1 MIYDARVRHRPLS
14 FAFAISLSGALVLVS
29 ETLHADPVWIDRRL
43 TLVKGEWGVDL
54 GVGIAHDGPVSTVGS
69 GAYGQLHYGITDR
82 IEVSVREGVNF
93 GLYGRYTRASQY
105 ARLYSLDGAVTQGP
119 GPLGNPDLVFLGRF
133 VDLGWLEL
141 AAEVEMGF
149 PEEANTHVDNT
160 LGVAAAIHLGQ
171 VFLVD
176 TGGFVTLTYRSPLE
190 TEVTIPLQLW
200 FEPFRAPLWFGV
212 LGEVKTIG
220 GSGTWEIPVGAG
232 LGYALT
238 QNIDVRAEALVP
250 QINITPG
257 TRVAGGGIGTQI
269 RF

>member
-1 MIYDARVRHRPLS
+1 MIYDARVRHRPVSL
-14 FAFAISLSGALVLVS
+14 ALAISCAVVCFSA
-29 ETLHADPVWIDRRL
+29 TLRADPVWIDRRL

-54 GVGIAHDGPVSTVGS
+54 GVGIAHDGPVSTVGT

-82 IEVSVREGVNF
+82 MEVSVREGVNF
-93 GLYGRYTRASQY
+93 GLYGRYARASQY
-105 ARLYSLDGAVTQGP
+105 ARLYTLDGAVSQGP

-141 AAEVEMGF
+141 AAELETGF

-160 LGVAAAIHLGQ
+160 LGIAAAIHVRQ
-171 VFLVD
+171 VFLLD

-190 TEVTIPLQLW
+190 TEFTIPLQMW
-200 FEPFRAPLWFGV
+200 FEPLRAPLWFGV
-212 LGEVKTIG
+212 LGELKTIG

-232 LGYALT
+232 IGYALT
-238 QNIDVRAEALVP
+238 QDIDVRAEAFVP
-250 QINITPG
+250 QINLTPG